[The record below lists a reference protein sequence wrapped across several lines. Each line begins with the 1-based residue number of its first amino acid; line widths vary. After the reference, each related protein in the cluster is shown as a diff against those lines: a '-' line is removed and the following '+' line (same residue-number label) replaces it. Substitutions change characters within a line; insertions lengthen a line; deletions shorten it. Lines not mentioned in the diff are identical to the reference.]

1 MKDKESA
8 YRTLATQIQV
18 LSAGVDDSVSV
29 MANAAAAIYE
39 ATGAW
44 WTGFYVWRGDALRL
58 GPFQGP
64 VACTRI
70 EAGRGVCGTAYAKRQ
85 TIVVSD
91 VEQFPGHI
99 ACSNRSRSEIV
110 VPIFG
115 NDGSVKAVLD
125 LDSDRLAAFDDTDAR
140 HLEHIATL
148 IAPYI

>member
-1 MKDKESA
+1 MKDKEST
-8 YRTLATQIQV
+8 YRTLAAQV
-18 LSAGVDDSVSV
+18 KALCAGEDYPVSV
-29 MANAAAAIYE
+29 MANVAAAIYE

-44 WTGFYVWRGDALRL
+44 WAGFYVWRGDALRL

-85 TIVVSD
+85 TIVVPD

-99 ACSNRSRSEIV
+99 ACSSRSRSEIV
-110 VPIFG
+110 VPIFD

-140 HLEHIATL
+140 HLEHIAAL
-148 IAPYI
+148 IAPHI